1 MRRPGTGTAPNQR
14 HLLVLGSL
22 YLVQDIGY
30 SFFFVT
36 YAAILRAQGTS
47 LNTLALTNIVGVVWA
62 LKFLWAPWVDRF
74 GSHRWG
80 HYRGWLL
87 GTQLLMLAL
96 LGGLALVDPVH
107 QLPLVLVLMAALLV
121 ASGTQENAINGLAVA
136 VLSTGQRPMAGG
148 LQLASAYVSAVIG
161 SGGALFVY
169 AQAGWAAAVG
179 TIAVVFVVPLAV
191 LLRYQEP
198 ARATLPPPH
207 RPSLRSLTDFL
218 RGAGR
223 ARWALL
229 VMPTYVF
236 GGYVVQALV
245 TPMLLRIDWSLSRIA
260 FLQNTVAALV
270 SAAVGVLAGLWTR
283 RLGRARSLL
292 LFAVFKALALVC
304 LLPLA
309 VGDVSDTVAS
319 SAVIGV
325 SAATTCALSAM
336 FTVVMDVARP
346 EAAASD
352 FTLQLA
358 STSLIRL
365 AANSGGLALA
375 GLLGFV
381 PLVIGGAVTTLVGAA
396 LCEAWMR
403 RSYPTALE
411 ASKNGSNPLLGRA
424 ASASG

>member
-1 MRRPGTGTAPNQR
+1 MRRRGTGTAPSHR
-14 HLLVLGSL
+14 HLVVLGSL

-36 YAAILRAQGTS
+36 YAAILRSQGVS
-47 LNTLALTNIVGVVWA
+47 LNTLALTNIIGIVWA

-74 GSHRWG
+74 GLPRIG

-87 GTQLLMLAL
+87 GTQLLMLLL
-96 LGGLALVDPVH
+96 LGGLALVDPVR
-107 QLPLVLVLMAALLV
+107 QLPAVLTLMAALLLV
-121 ASGTQENAINGLAVA
+121 SGTQENAINGLAVA

-148 LQLASAYVSAVIG
+148 LQLASAYTSAVIG

-179 TIAVVFVVPLAV
+179 TVAAVFLVPLAV
-191 LLRYQEP
+191 LARYREP
-198 ARATLPPPH
+198 ARTAVPQGHGPG
-207 RPSLRSLTDFL
+207 LRSLTQFL

-229 VMPTYVF
+229 VMPMYVC
-236 GGYVVQALV
+236 GGYLVQALV
-245 TPMLLRIDWSLSRIA
+245 TPMLLRVDWSLSRIA

-270 SAAVGVLAGLWTR
+270 SAAVGVAAGLWTR
-283 RLGRARSLL
+283 RLGRARALL
-292 LFAVFKALALVC
+292 LFALLKTVALLC

-309 VGDVSDTVAS
+309 AGNASDAVAS
-319 SAVIGV
+319 CAVIGV

-358 STSLIRL
+358 TTSLVRL

-375 GLLGFV
+375 GLLGFT
-381 PLVIGGAVTTLVGAA
+381 PLVIGGAVTTLVGAV

-403 RSYPTALE
+403 RSYPKAVE
-411 ASKNGSNPLLGRA
+411 ASRNGGGSLLTPA
-424 ASASG
+424 ATSSG